1 MLKKIIS
8 KLRVEYQKRALCKIA
23 HSSLSFDM
31 LEAPLASFSLAKDQN
46 VKIHEAV
53 FKNISSGTYELIV
66 ASKEKFDQKSFY
78 VSFDISEVIRIESKQ
93 LRLVNTKYSA
103 DYGIHSFFE
112 EINSNNGIFY
122 GKLTIIIPRFIKYL
136 HVAFHNFEEN
146 IQQLHFVNVDSF
158 QYKNIKHEL
167 FKVKLD
173 NHDNLEWKKT
183 DVHPGSSIDIS
194 VSCKYENTLIDNKK
208 GILLCKIYDHDGKE
222 IKENLLGH
230 IGYSRQYDSFFKYI
244 PNTNFN
250 QQIIFSFLVDQR
262 ISFIEIAQTE
272 FNLKNN
278 EKIIFN
284 DFMIT
289 SRSQTRS
296 NILEIKDLQLL
307 KNKEVVKYS
316 KSIDGGQY
324 LQCVARI
331 KYENIELL
339 DKKSLLLLT
348 FYDEYNNKLSVS
360 PKNLLWIDK
369 FSSYYKYLADT
380 CNSEVLVYDCEIPK
394 NARSVQIGFTGFNL
408 KSEESVIIETLKLQY
423 KVQPTFLKPIGLDC
437 EKYIPPSAQ
446 ECEISISGW
455 DEDINELKPTIM
467 GIMDE
472 FTQGCFGA
480 DVNLIQ
486 PRTDNWYALSEKY
499 DPILMFIESAWKGNS
514 GNWQYRVS
522 RYNNKPGNE
531 VAQLCSFFKNK
542 SIPTIFWNKEDPV
555 HHDRFMESASLAEY
569 IFTTDEN
576 MIPSYKSKTGN
587 ANVYVLPFAAQPSL
601 HKPCSLTYRKNKS
614 CFAGSWYGNRHAER
628 GEVIVWLLDAAK
640 KYGLDIYDRNYSLGH
655 SPFPDK
661 YQQNVIGSLPY
672 LELCEEYK
680 KYRVFLNVNSVTNSP
695 TMFSRRVFELMACGT
710 PIVSTYSQGIKELF
724 ESDAVWLVDSKK
736 EAYKAIEVLMTD
748 DNEWRRRSLLG
759 IREIFQ
765 KHTYAHRLNY
775 IFEKTGIDQNIPV
788 IPKVTIFI
796 FIDDQADIDLAN
808 TFCRTQIYSNYELI
822 LVKSDQYKDYEIQEV
837 QSISQNE
844 LITYIA
850 NHKSD
855 LYGLISSSYTYSKY
869 YLVDLTNAF
878 IYEPLASSYSVQAQE
893 KTLSPFEY
901 HNYQALNGSLLK
913 NKSEFMG
920 QVRRM
925 LLKQSLQTYRTYFI
939 DSDELVRKNNYV
951 GQNND

>member
-1 MLKKIIS
+1 MFKKIIS
-8 KLRVEYQKRALCKIA
+8 KLRVEYQERALCKIA

-31 LEAPLASFSLAKDQN
+31 LETPVASFSLVKDRS

-66 ASKEKFDQKSFY
+66 ASKEKFDQKSLY
-78 VSFDISEVIRIESKQ
+78 VSFDISEVIRVESKQ
-93 LRLVNTKYSA
+93 LRLVNTKYSV
-103 DYGIHSFFE
+103 DHGIHSFFE
-112 EINSNNGIFY
+112 EISSSNGIFY
-122 GKLTIIIPRFIKYL
+122 GKVTIVIPRFIKYL
-136 HVAFHNFEEN
+136 HVVFHNFEEE
-146 IQQLHFVNVDSF
+146 IEQLHFVNVNTF
-158 QYKNIKHEL
+158 QYKNIKHKL
-167 FKVKLD
+167 FKVSLD
-173 NHDNLEWKKT
+173 NYDNLVWKKT
-183 DVHPGSSIDIS
+183 DVQLGSTIDIS

-208 GILLCKIYDHDGKE
+208 GILLCKIYDHDGRE

-230 IGYSRQYDSFFKYI
+230 IGYSRQYDCFFKYI

-250 QQIIFSFLVDQR
+250 QQVIFSFLVDQR
-262 ISFIEIAQTE
+262 IAFIEVAQTE

-278 EKIIFN
+278 EKITFN
-284 DFMIT
+284 DFVIM

-307 KNKEVVKYS
+307 KNKKVVQYS
-316 KSIDGGQY
+316 KSIDGGLH
-324 LQCVARI
+324 LQCIARI
-331 KYENIELL
+331 KYENIKLL
-339 DKKSLLLLT
+339 DKKALLLLT
-348 FYDEYNNKLSVS
+348 FYDEYDNQLSVS

-369 FSSYYKYLADT
+369 FSSYYKYLSDT

-394 NARSVQIGFTGFNL
+394 NARSVQIGLTGFNL
-408 KSEESVIIETLKLQY
+408 KNDESVIIETIKLQY
-423 KVQPTFLKPIGLDC
+423 KAQSTFLKPMGIDC
-437 EKYIPPSAQ
+437 KKYIPPSAQ
-446 ECEISISGW
+446 ECEISIYGW
-455 DEDINELKPTIM
+455 DENIDELKPTIM
-467 GIMDE
+467 GVMDE
-472 FTQGCFGA
+472 FTQGCFGS

-499 DPILMFIESAWKGNS
+499 NPILMFIESAWKGNS

-522 RYNNKPGNE
+522 RYSNKPGNE
-531 VAQLCSFFKNK
+531 IAQLCTFFKNE
-542 SIPTIFWNKEDPV
+542 SIPTVFWNKEDPV
-555 HHDRFMESASLAEY
+555 HHDRFMDSASLAEY

-576 MIPSYKSKTGN
+576 MISSYKSKTGN
-587 ANVYVLPFAAQPSL
+587 SNVYVLPFAAQPSL
-601 HKPCSLTYRKNKS
+601 HKPCSLINRKNKS

-748 DNEWRRRSLLG
+748 DKEWRRRSLLG

-775 IFEKTGIDQNIPV
+775 IFEKTGVDQKISV
-788 IPKVTIFI
+788 APKVSIFI
-796 FIDDQADIDLAN
+796 LINDEDDIALAN
-808 TFCRTQIYSNYELI
+808 TFCKTQKYGNYELI
-822 LVKSDQYKDYEIQEV
+822 SVKSDQYQDCEIDGTKN
-837 QSISQNE
+837 ISQDE
-844 LITYIA
+844 LMTYIA
-850 NHKSD
+850 NHESD
-855 LYGLISSSYTYSKY
+855 LYGVISPCYEYAKY
-869 YLVDLTNAF
+869 YLVDLTNAY
-878 IYEPLASSYSVQAQE
+878 IYEPLANSYSVEAQE
-893 KTLSPFEY
+893 KTLPPFEY
-901 HNYQALNGSLLK
+901 HNYQSLNGTLLK
-913 NKSEFMG
+913 NKSEFMD
-920 QVRRM
+920 QIRCM
-925 LLKQSLQTYRTYFI
+925 LLEHSLQTYRTYFI
-939 DSDELVRKNNYV
+939 DSDELVRTSSYV
-951 GQNND
+951 GKSND